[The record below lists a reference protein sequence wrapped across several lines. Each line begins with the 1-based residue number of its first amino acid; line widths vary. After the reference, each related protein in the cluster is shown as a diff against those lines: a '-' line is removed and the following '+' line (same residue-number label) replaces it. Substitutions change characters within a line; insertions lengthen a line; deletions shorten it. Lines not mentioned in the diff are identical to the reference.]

1 MKGERLVISGSFALR
16 GCVSVGLTLALATA
30 CGRTPATPAE
40 PAVEPAKPEPTP
52 AAPPAAEASPAAAPA
67 AVTAAAALDIKPD
80 LVTAASPKPGDVP
93 LPRLNAPK
101 LPVPKGGEQWAA
113 EFALTPA
120 VGELGGPR
128 AGLNDQET
136 IDFVRGRA
144 AFRDGPGEAGG
155 LGPKFIQ
162 KACGECHSHP
172 FIGGEGDMDHAL
184 TVGIRPGETEV
195 VFLHEKAIAG
205 FEGDKAPKGMILAKS
220 RAPMLLGVGLM
231 DKIPAEVIAKNADPD
246 DLNHDGIKGQVN
258 MRDKTVARWGLKSQD
273 LTLHRLIVGSLI
285 AYLGL
290 TVAEVKDAQ
299 KDADKVAD
307 PEASPELIHLYEAFL
322 GNLAPAPRGPITD
335 NVRAGE
341 KEFATVGCAACHMPD
356 LDVAKG
362 IYSDLLIHDMGKD
375 DDNKMP
381 DAKATGHDWR
391 TAQLWGLR
399 LRKAFFHDHR
409 AKDYDQAIDMHRGES
424 EKSRQAAQALP
435 PERRKQL
442 MAFLASL

>member
-1 MKGERLVISGSFALR
+1 MKNWVQNGVVIEVSR
-16 GCVSVGLTLALATA
+16 GTRWLGATLAFTAVVGCGKPTEKAATA
-30 CGRTPATPAE
+30 
-40 PAVEPAKPEPTP
+40 PAVPT
-52 AAPPAAEASPAAAPA
+52 AAVAPPAVAPSAAPTTT
-67 AVTAAAALDIKPD
+67 TANEQAPKYD
-80 LVTAASPKPGDVP
+80 LISGASPKLGDVP

-101 LPVPKGGEQWAA
+101 LAVPKGGEQWAA
-113 EFALTPA
+113 EFANTPA

-128 AGLNDQET
+128 AGLTDQEL
-136 IDFVRGRA
+136 IDFVRGRV
-144 AFRDGPGEAGG
+144 AFRDGPTEAGG

-184 TVGIRPGETEV
+184 TVGIRPGEVEV
-195 VFLHEKAIAG
+195 VFVHEKAIPG
-205 FEGDKAPKGMILAKS
+205 FEPDAVPKGMILAKS

-246 DLNHDGIKGQVN
+246 DANHDGIHGQVN
-258 MRDKTVARWGLKSQD
+258 MRDNTVARWGLKSQD
-273 LTLHRLIVGSLI
+273 LTLHRLIVGSLV
-285 AYLGL
+285 ADLGL
-290 TVAEVKDAQ
+290 TVEEMKDAQ

-307 PEASPELIHLYEAFL
+307 PEASKELIHLYEAFL
-322 GNLAPAPRGPITD
+322 GNLAPAPRALITD
-335 NVRAGE
+335 AARAGE
-341 KEFATVGCAACHMPD
+341 KEFALAGCAACHIPD
-356 LDVAKG
+356 LGEAKG
-362 IYSDLLIHDMGKD
+362 MYSDLLIHDMGVE

-381 DAKATGHDWR
+381 DVKARGQDWR

-424 EKSRQAAQALP
+424 DKSRLAAQSLP
-435 PERRKQL
+435 GDRRKQL